1 MLETSPLIDN
11 FMKKQLVTIALSLF
25 FCIGGAMAAPHSNGQ
40 DTNKGN
46 YKSPTPSAKWQP
58 VQVVSLQLEALRGNN
73 PKTDDGIA
81 TAYAFASP
89 RNRKAVGSLANFT
102 RMLHGGYP
110 DMLTHVSAD
119 INTVRLEDD
128 EAVIGTTLTLADK
141 TQHKYVFLLK
151 RRAIA
156 PCEGCWLTD
165 GVIPVERRES
175 PPLQQI

>member
-1 MLETSPLIDN
+1 MLEIPLLIDKP
-11 FMKKQLVTIALSLF
+11 MKTQLVTIALSLF
-25 FCIGGAMAAPHSNGQ
+25 FCIGSPMVAAHSN
-40 DTNKGN
+40 DPVTNKGS
-46 YKSPTPSAKWQP
+46 YKSPTPSARWQP

-81 TAYAFASP
+81 TAYGFASP
-89 RNRKAVGSLANFT
+89 RNRKAVGGLANFT

-119 INTVRLEDD
+119 IKTVRLEDD

-141 TQHKYVFLLK
+141 TQHKYIFLLK

-165 GVIPVERRES
+165 GVIPVERREP